1 MLEVKDVVIWIK
13 HIHGNAGARDDLMA
27 RDAGDLAMISI
38 EGTKCAIEKMADGKD
53 GRPTSGYKP
62 VGKAREFWKDLYEN
76 RRGDLVD
83 IEVLA

>member
-13 HIHGNAGARDDLMA
+13 HIHGNAGTRDDLMA

-38 EGTKCAIEKMADGKD
+38 EGTKCAFEKMADGKD

-62 VGKAREFWKDLYEN
+62 VGKTREFWKDLYEN